1 VGNRFLTQRWVDG
14 GSLIRQLVFFEFWS
28 DLQMRLARW
37 PRSRQWALLA
47 VFGLGGLAARLW
59 AESHVA
65 SYDFESYVVVSDVVL
80 EGNNPY
86 ETGRYKYGPIWFL
99 VLAVVRWLAQEPEA
113 FRLALVLLLTS
124 ADLLIAYLLMRQ
136 GYLAAAGLFL
146 LSPITIAI
154 SGQHVQFDN
163 VAVLFALLATLAVAK
178 SSRGPLTRYD
188 ALAVILL
195 GMSLSTKHIFIVFP
209 LWLAMRQ
216 GSVRRAAFYGLGP
229 LLFFLA
235 TLVPSWLANGEALV
249 ESVFRYR
256 SADNAP
262 FLRAVLPDEV
272 VWGLTN
278 RGTAVFVFLGILA
291 IVGFAYRRLPAFESG
306 LVYAITLVVLSTAVV
321 DQYLPIP
328 MSGVAVFLNL
338 GFLYWLVLCS
348 AHLLGNPETL
358 NVPIFTDLR
367 THVAPYPGTV
377 FQDML
382 FPLLAGWILMN
393 FSLHRRGFLVQSRN
407 PTNTEVGSRTM

>member
-1 VGNRFLTQRWVDG
+1 
-14 GSLIRQLVFFEFWS
+14 
-28 DLQMRLARW
+28 MRLALW
-37 PRSRQWALLA
+37 PRSRQWALFV
-47 VFGLGGLAARLW
+47 VFGMGGVVARLW
-59 AESHVA
+59 AAAHVS
-65 SYDFESYVVVSDVVL
+65 SYDFESYVVVSDVVIT
-80 EGNNPY
+80 GGNPY
-86 ETGRYKYGPIWFL
+86 ETGRYKYGPVWFL
-99 VLAVVRWLAQEPEA
+99 LLAVVRLIAEEPEA
-113 FRLALVLLLTS
+113 FRLALVVLLTS
-124 ADLLIAYLLMRQ
+124 ADLLIAYLLMRK

-188 ALAVILL
+188 VLAVLLL

-216 GSVRRAAFYGLGP
+216 CSIRRAAFYGLGP
-229 LLFFLA
+229 LLFFLV
-235 TLVPSWLANGEALV
+235 TLLPSWLANGEALV

-278 RGTAVFVFLGILA
+278 RGTAVFVFLGLLA

-338 GFLYWLVLCS
+338 GFLYWLMLCS

-358 NVPIFTDLR
+358 NVPFFTELR
-367 THVAPYPGTV
+367 THVAPYSGTV

-382 FPLLAGWILMN
+382 FPLLTGWILMN
-393 FSLHRRGFLVQSRN
+393 FALYRRGLWVRSAS
-407 PTNTEVGSRTM
+407 PADTEAGRRAG